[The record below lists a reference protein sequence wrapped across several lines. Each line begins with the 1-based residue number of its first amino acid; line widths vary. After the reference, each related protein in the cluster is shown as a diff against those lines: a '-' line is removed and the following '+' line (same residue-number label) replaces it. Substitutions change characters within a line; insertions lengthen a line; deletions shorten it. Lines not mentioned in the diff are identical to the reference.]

1 MGVFRESAA
10 MLVSKVRSVLPLA
23 RGFSST
29 VGMRQKAMEEDEES
43 GEAAR
48 PATAQMRT
56 MLDIGSRSIFCS
68 DQDMYREQVRRW
80 MRERLTPQQV
90 PFEEAGQPSKEIW
103 REMGASFLE
112 EAIVAEEMSY

>member
-1 MGVFRESAA
+1 MGTVFRESAA

-68 DQDMYREQVRRW
+68 DQDMYREQARRSGGRW
-80 MRERLTPQQV
+80 EPRGCWACQPQLKLEV
-90 PFEEAGQPSKEIW
+90 SELHSW
-103 REMGASFLE
+103 RRQ
-112 EAIVAEEMSY
+112 